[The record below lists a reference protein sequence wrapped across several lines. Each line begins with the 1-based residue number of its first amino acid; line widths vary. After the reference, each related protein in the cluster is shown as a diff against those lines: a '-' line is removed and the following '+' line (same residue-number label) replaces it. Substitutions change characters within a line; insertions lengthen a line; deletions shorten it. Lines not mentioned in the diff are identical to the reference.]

1 MNYFDISVSDSIVM
15 KILKKVDHLCD
26 VEDSNF
32 LSEFVDV
39 EFDELDKLS
48 TLANIKDEVQA
59 ILVLECVFELDY
71 VTMGHHR

>member
-1 MNYFDISVSDSIVM
+1 MSDSIVM

-26 VEDSNF
+26 VEDSDF
-32 LSEFVDV
+32 FSEFVDV

-59 ILVLECVFELDY
+59 ILVLECVFELYY
-71 VTMGHHR
+71 VAVGHHR